1 MIDGERGRQ
10 RVGRRRHDGGLAAG
24 SAITRNSAPTA
35 LSTWVTAVNAGA
47 CQGKSVGKPP
57 TMISATGIRSS
68 PLIVIHP
75 NVVASL
81 TPMVAVL
88 RMK

>member
-1 MIDGERGRQ
+1 
-10 RVGRRRHDGGLAAG
+10 
-24 SAITRNSAPTA
+24 
-35 LSTWVTAVNAGA
+35 
-47 CQGKSVGKPP
+47 
-57 TMISATGIRSS
+57 MISATGISSS
-68 PLIVIHP
+68 PLIVIQP